1 MMSVPFPLAVSAS
14 DEAKPLREMI
24 LHLSVYEL
32 PEPEGNAVGTDDAP
46 ALPADALRC
55 RDLQPAE
62 ILVDARICRRVA
74 AALELK
80 LLKRCGICRIQYM
93 AQRMRRLCSVF
104 QTRFRLDAGTE
115 TAQSAKLRQHR

>member
-1 MMSVPFPLAVSAS
+1 MMPVPFPLAVSAS

-55 RDLQPAE
+55 RDLQSAK
-62 ILVDARICRRVA
+62 ILVDARIRRRIA
-74 AALELK
+74 AALEFK
-80 LLKRCGICRIQYM
+80 LPKPGDICRIQYM

-104 QTRFRLDAGTE
+104 QTRFRLDPGAE
-115 TAQSAKLRQHR
+115 TAQATKLW